1 MKRRIILVVLFLL
14 QLIPVLTAQEIEVPG
29 KLQCN
34 YPLLLQQFYQ
44 RHNSRLFWYD
54 STNAASLLR
63 AGLLS
68 IADSI
73 VTGLNKQRYHYEIL
87 RSLSEKHYA
96 AEDSAAALQAD
107 KIFTDAAITLMK
119 DIYQGVN
126 INALVSYDELSAGYA
141 VTDDDLLIDGLLA
154 VTDAASLIQFFSS
167 LHPADEEYYLLNQQL
182 QIQQQQKNALQVK
195 QLVVALNYFRWM
207 HHFKFDKMIVVN
219 IASATLFYYE
229 NDSIK
234 LKMKVVVGKPAT
246 KTPRF
251 AARCNQ
257 VILYPYWNVPASI
270 ALNELL
276 PRFKKNPA
284 AVDEMNMQVIDRN
297 GTVLD
302 HHKMNWKNYSSKNFP
317 YRFRQSTGCDN
328 SLGVIK
334 FNITDPY
341 SVYLHDTNNKIAF
354 FSGYRYYS
362 HGCIRVE
369 QPIELANVLLN
380 GRADTSFLNACY
392 KQQVPVP
399 VDLLKPVPV
408 FVIYSTAATDA
419 SGKIKY
425 YKDIYGLLKP

>member
-1 MKRRIILVVLFLL
+1 
-14 QLIPVLTAQEIEVPG
+14 
-29 KLQCN
+29 
-34 YPLLLQQFYQ
+34 
-44 RHNSRLFWYD
+44 
-54 STNAASLLR
+54 
-63 AGLLS
+63 
-68 IADSI
+68 
-73 VTGLNKQRYHYEIL
+73 
-87 RSLSEKHYA
+87 
-96 AEDSAAALQAD
+96 
-107 KIFTDAAITLMK
+107 
-119 DIYQGVN
+119 
-126 INALVSYDELSAGYA
+126 
-141 VTDDDLLIDGLLA
+141 
-154 VTDAASLIQFFSS
+154 
-167 LHPADEEYYLLNQQL
+167 
-182 QIQQQQKNALQVK
+182 
-195 QLVVALNYFRWM
+195 
-207 HHFKFDKMIVVN
+207 
-219 IASATLFYYE
+219 
-229 NDSIK
+229 
-234 LKMKVVVGKPAT
+234 
-246 KTPRF
+246 
-251 AARCNQ
+251 
-257 VILYPYWNVPASI
+257 
-270 ALNELL
+270 
-276 PRFKKNPA
+276 
-284 AVDEMNMQVIDRN
+284 MNMQVIDRN

-369 QPIELANVLLN
+369 QPIELANVLLT